1 MDYVFQA
8 LGLTLQREDLD
19 KIMEEATVDGVFT
32 MDSVLEE
39 FRQWKIEQIDKEDLK
54 ALFLMLAKDKYVH
67 TTFPKNFKYKDA
79 QNAMN
84 KSSKSS
90 KKNSSENLITES
102 TVLNVIEELSMSAN
116 KNEEIG
122 REDALGFLVE
132 IKHKLGT
139 YSLT

>member
-19 KIMEEATVDGVFT
+19 KILEEATVDGVFT

-67 TTFPKNFKYKDA
+67 TTFPKNFKYKDT
-79 QNAMN
+79 QNTMS

-90 KKNSSENLITES
+90 KKTENLITEG
-102 TVLNVIEELSMSAN
+102 TVLSMIEELSMAGN
-116 KNEEIG
+116 KTEEIG

-139 YSLT
+139 YSFT